1 MKSKVISAIE
11 DFNMIE
17 SGQDILVGLSGGAD
31 SVALLL
37 VLKELGYNVSAC
49 HINHQLRG
57 EESDRDENF
66 CIDLCKRL
74 NIRLFVE
81 KIDVITYCSQNKLG
95 TEEGARELRYQTF
108 SKYSNGG
115 KVATAHTASDNI
127 ETVLINFTRGT
138 ALKGLCGIPPVR
150 DSIVR
155 PLIYCTR
162 ADVEEYLKE
171 KGQDFVTDSTNLT
184 SDYTRNKIRNEVVP
198 ILREINP
205 SLEKSFIRTNHC
217 LTADF
222 CFLEDLSD
230 CMLDQIR
237 ISENTY
243 DARILKNMDTALST
257 RCIAEILKN
266 NNLECCYDKVKEI
279 SAIIKAGGKINLSG
293 DVYAES
299 KSGKLKIYVYSQ
311 VDNKEVESPLTL
323 DKEIPFFEKKILITK
338 TNVNL
343 FNKTTNVNKKFAISI
358 LDYDKIQGKAI
369 VRNRRNGDR
378 IRLAGRSHSSSVK
391 KLFNTDISLEKR
403 GNIVFLADEKGVI
416 FIEGYGVAESVKVDK
431 DTTNILVI
439 NILEGNVQIG

>member
-1 MKSKVISAIE
+1 MKNKVINAIE

-37 VLKELGYNVSAC
+37 VLKELDYNVSAC

-57 EESDRDENF
+57 EESDRDESF

-74 NIRLFVE
+74 NIRLYVE
-81 KIDVITYCSQNKLG
+81 KLDVITYCSVRKLG
-95 TEEGARELRYQTF
+95 TEEGARELRYKTF
-108 SKYSNGG
+108 LKYSNGG

-155 PLIYCTR
+155 PLIYSTR

-217 LTADF
+217 LTADYS
-222 CFLEDLSD
+222 FLEDLSD

-257 RCIAEILKN
+257 RCVAEILKN
-266 NNLECCYDKVKEI
+266 NNLECCYDKIKEI
-279 SAIIKAGGKINLSG
+279 SSIIKAGGKINLSG

-323 DKEIPFFEKKILITK
+323 DKEIQFFEKKVLITK

-343 FNKTTNVNKKFAISI
+343 FSNTTNVNKKFAISI

-391 KLFNTDISLEKR
+391 KLFNTDIPLEKR